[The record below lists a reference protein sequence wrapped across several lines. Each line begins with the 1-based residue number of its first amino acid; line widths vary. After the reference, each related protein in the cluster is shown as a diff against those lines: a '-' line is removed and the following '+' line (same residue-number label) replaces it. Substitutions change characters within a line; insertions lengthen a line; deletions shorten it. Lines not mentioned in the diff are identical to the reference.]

1 VTADDRASVKALPN
15 VVPAE
20 ARHLQGR
27 RAGLVSRIV
36 ANLYDFGVV
45 LVALVAIYVGWC
57 AILLLWH
64 RRRFTF
70 PTPSFAQAFAAGS
83 FVLIL
88 YFTIAWTTSGRTY
101 GDRFMGLRV
110 VGRMGG
116 RVRTGLAFVR
126 AIFCWLVPV
135 GLLWA
140 GLSRQNRSVQDLVL
154 RTSVLYE
161 WLDHPE
167 VEPTVTLGVGSDQ
180 DALGVRV
187 DVAAAVADEPHDRQ
201 PEPLA
206 GLDREG

>member
-1 VTADDRASVKALPN
+1 MTTDARVGVKALPD

-27 RAGLVSRIV
+27 RAGLVSRLV
-36 ANLYDFGVV
+36 ANLYDLGVV
-45 LVALVAIYVGWC
+45 LLVLVATYVGWC

-70 PTPSFAQAFAAGS
+70 PTPSFAQAFLVGC
-83 FVLIL
+83 LIQIL
-88 YFTIAWTTSGRTY
+88 YFTITWATSGRTY

-110 VGRMGG
+110 VGPLG
-116 RVRTGLAFVR
+116 RVRAGVAFVR
-126 AIFCWLVPV
+126 AVFCCLVPI

-140 GLSRQNRSVQDLVL
+140 GVSRQNRSVQDLVL

-161 WLDHPE
+161 WLDHP
-167 VEPTVTLGVGSDQ
+167 VEPTVPLEIGSDH
-180 DALGVRV
+180 DALGMRV
-187 DVAAAVADEPHDRQ
+187 DVAAAVADEPHDGH